1 MDTSSAESRDRLR
14 RAIDDEIDSSEES
27 TRALKS
33 RRNALALISRLPPE
47 TLAAIFSFLSLPE
60 RNKEV
65 RYLEW
70 ICVAHVCRQWRET
83 ALSYPRFWSHI
94 NFTKLTLPGM
104 YEILARAK
112 MAPLYLEADFTRWAW
127 AQPRV
132 DAAEKQI
139 EAHIS
144 HTRDL
149 RLRGPLRSALERLVS
164 SAPTLEF
171 LSLCHMSH
179 PTGHVVI
186 PVDLFNCTAPSLIN
200 LKLENCDISWKSP
213 LLKGLRTLKIRDPSK
228 AARPK
233 LEDWLDALNEMS
245 QLETLIFE
253 FATPLASIA
262 SPSSRIITLPSLTKF
277 HITAS
282 AKDCV
287 LAFAHLVLPA
297 LIELHVDA
305 KSNGI
310 FGTEGE
316 DVRELIPYVTQI
328 VYGLQ
333 DAEPLRS
340 ILIDG
345 MTTRAEV
352 LAWTVPG
359 ADLMYSGPNVS
370 VRTSVPAHFKFVAMG
385 RSWDDGVHAAIL
397 DDFFSHLPVT
407 PISTLTTQN
416 KPKLSKEF
424 WLTHAPKWSLIERA
438 TLVPTTVKG
447 FRDML
452 AEGTPLD
459 GPRLPSLTK
468 LILVDIMLTMPRAYD
483 LHDMI
488 LQRGEQGV
496 PLQDLDLRKCVADVR
511 AVGLLEGIVVEIQE
525 PLEQHEL
532 TTTEVPAEDWHL
544 QGPWDSDPD
553 EDEDEDEDDSEGE
566 YDYAGV
572 WGYDDYDDNYMDYD
586 YDYPF

>member
-1 MDTSSAESRDRLR
+1 MHTISAESRDRLR

-33 RRNALALISRLPPE
+33 RRNALALISGLPPE

-70 ICVAHVCRQWRET
+70 IRVAHVCRQWRET
-83 ALSYPRFWSHI
+83 ALSHPRFWSHI

-104 YEILARAK
+104 DEILARAK
-112 MAPLYLEADFTRWAW
+112 MAPLHLEADFTRWAW

-132 DAAEKQI
+132 DAAEKQV

-149 RLRGPLRSALERLVS
+149 RIRGPLRSALERLVS
-164 SAPTLEF
+164 SAPILEF
-171 LSLCHMSH
+171 LSLSH
-179 PTGHVVI
+179 ISTPTGHAAI
-186 PVDLFNCTAPSLIN
+186 PVDLFNSTAPCLIN

-213 LLKGLRTLKIRDPSK
+213 LLKGLRTLEIRSPSK

-233 LEDWLDALNEMS
+233 LDDWLDALNEMS

-253 FATPLASIA
+253 FATPLASLA
-262 SPSSRIITLPSLTKF
+262 SLSSRIITLPSLTKF
-277 HITAS
+277 HITDS

-287 LAFAHLVLPA
+287 LAFAHLGFPA
-297 LIELHVDA
+297 LIGLHVEA

-310 FGTEGE
+310 YGTEGE
-316 DVRELIPYVTQI
+316 DVRELIPYITQN
-328 VYGLQ
+328 VYRLQ
-333 DAEPLRS
+333 DTEPLRS
-340 ILIDG
+340 IRIDG

-352 LAWTVPG
+352 LAWTVPD
-359 ADLMYSGPNVS
+359 ADLKRSDPKVL
-370 VRTSVPAHFKFVAMG
+370 VRASVPAHFKFAATG
-385 RSWDDGVHAAIL
+385 RSWGDGVHAAIL
-397 DDFFSHLPVT
+397 DDFFSHLPVNS
-407 PISTLTTQN
+407 ISTLTTQN
-416 KPKLSKEF
+416 KPELGKKF
-424 WLTHAPKWSLIERA
+424 WVTHAPKCSLIERA

-452 AEGTPLD
+452 AEGAPPD

-468 LILVDIMLTMPRAYD
+468 LILADIMLTVPRAYD
-483 LHDMI
+483 LRDMI

-496 PLQDLDLRKCVADVR
+496 PLQDLDLRTCVADVR

-525 PLEQHEL
+525 PLEQDEL
-532 TTTEVPAEDWHL
+532 TTTEVPAGDWHL
-544 QGPWDSDPD
+544 QGPWDGDPD
-553 EDEDEDEDDSEGE
+553 EDEDDDYVGM
-566 YDYAGV
+566 
-572 WGYDDYDDNYMDYD
+572 WGFGYEDYDDNYMDYA
-586 YDYPF
+586 DYPF